1 MIGVDGVRERWLGAV
16 LELDP
21 SGDRPPLVSWL
32 LGSAVEVLGAVDPDV
47 VGCGIDV
54 PVGLMTAGPRAA
66 EQQARAL
73 LGPTSGSSIFATAPQ
88 PAFAVA
94 RRLGGT
100 RTSRGEADAASR
112 AAGAGGISTQAWG
125 IADKVLEVEDA
136 VRALGPAGD
145 RVVEV
150 HPETSFAMMARH
162 FGLPAPSSKRSA
174 PGAAQRI
181 GLLSRTVTGLD
192 VVSAL
197 AAVPDGRAT
206 VHRVPV
212 DDALDALAAACSAL
226 RHAYGRATVLGA
238 GATAVWSDG
247 SPAPGRAVLVV

>member
-1 MIGVDGVRERWLGAV
+1 MGVDGVRGRWLGAV

-21 SGDRPPLVSWL
+21 SGERLPLVSWL
-32 LGSAVEVLGAVDPDV
+32 LGDAAEVLAALTPDV

-54 PVGLMTAGPRAA
+54 PVGLVSAGPRVA

-73 LGPTSGSSIFATAPQ
+73 LGPASGRSIFATAPQ

-100 RTSRGEADAASR
+100 RASRPEADAASR

-125 IADKVLEVEDA
+125 IADKVLDVEDA
-136 VRALGPAGD
+136 VRALGPSGD

-162 FGLPAPSSKRSA
+162 FGLPAPASKRSA

-181 GLLSRTVTGLD
+181 GLLARTVTGLD

-197 AAVPDGRAT
+197 ADVPDGPAAL
-206 VHRVPV
+206 HRVPV

-226 RHAYGRATVLGA
+226 RHAYGRALVLGA
-238 GATAVWSDG
+238 GTAAVWSDG